1 MMNEALEAVLFVLG
15 ALLLPVVI
23 VFALQR
29 KRIKARKSH
38 ERKKNKSK
46 NHK

>member
-15 ALLLPVVI
+15 VLIIPVVI

-29 KRIKARKSH
+29 KRIKARKKH
-38 ERKKNKSK
+38 GRNKKRTK

>member
-15 ALLLPVVI
+15 VLLLPVVI

-29 KRIKARKSH
+29 KRIKARKKH
-38 ERKKNKSK
+38 GRKKNKTK

>member
-1 MMNEALEAVLFVLG
+1 MMNEGLEAVLFVLG

-29 KRIKARKSH
+29 KRIKARKPYG
-38 ERKKNKSK
+38 RKKNKTK

>member
-1 MMNEALEAVLFVLG
+1 MMNEPLEAVLFVLG

-23 VFALQR
+23 VFAIQR

-38 ERKKNKSK
+38 ERKKNKTK